1 MTAHTA
7 HAPET
12 GAGAGAASAASP
24 EPPHAAVPAT
34 AAPEQKAAP
43 VENGTGTGTG
53 TEAAQQEAATA
64 SPANG
69 SAGTERLPATEGMTE
84 QIVLRFR
91 RGTRLQYDRVREQW
105 FIQAPER
112 AFFADPIAAEILQ
125 LVNGKRTVGAIINQL
140 CQKFAAPRET
150 IAQDVL
156 RMVQELADKQV
167 LQTA

>member
-1 MTAHTA
+1 
-7 HAPET
+7 
-12 GAGAGAASAASP
+12 
-24 EPPHAAVPAT
+24 
-34 AAPEQKAAP
+34 
-43 VENGTGTGTG
+43 
-53 TEAAQQEAATA
+53 
-64 SPANG
+64 
-69 SAGTERLPATEGMTE
+69 MTE

-125 LVNGKRTVGAIINQL
+125 LVNGKHTVGAIINQL